1 MEGVY
6 FTDYRQTQKPKQ
18 STCGPKDGLPE
29 FVSLE
34 RVEAITSE
42 DELRYV
48 WSEVLKRWTWLQE
61 STVQLFEFPDE
72 WDFIKENVAVVKKY
86 KQMIE
91 VMEGKRK
98 DFGMEI
104 LNEKELKEQNQTYE
118 QLIHQYQQMEKL
130 FKGGAELSN
139 PNQDEGLYV

>member
-1 MEGVY
+1 MRFENEQWENLAQEKQILFVR
-6 FTDYRQTQKPKQ
+6 FLHQFLSRQNRSVK
-18 STCGPKDGLPE
+18 
-29 FVSLE
+29 LE
-34 RVEAITSE
+34 LENRNQNKN
-42 DELRYV
+42 
-48 WSEVLKRWTWLQE
+48 KRRKLDHLYLETFC
-61 STVQLFEFPDE
+61 SHDR
-72 WDFIKENVAVVKKY
+72 
-86 KQMIE
+86 
-91 VMEGKRK
+91 KRK